1 MEPSPPPAHICLV
14 TTRAP
19 CRLVIRA
26 STPGAAVAWPMLV
39 TSPCPWS
46 FGQPWEIPK
55 LHAHVH
61 FMTEPGPW
69 IRLAPCNR
77 QLYLL
82 QIEAA

>member
-1 MEPSPPPAHICLV
+1 
-14 TTRAP
+14 
-19 CRLVIRA
+19 
-26 STPGAAVAWPMLV
+26 MLV